1 MMKSC
6 LGLILAFTAAAADL
20 PIRTVVLYKHGVGY
34 FERAGDLAPGASAR
48 LDFRAA
54 EMDDVLKSLTI
65 FDHSGGKVSGLR
77 YDSSLPL
84 KQKLAEFP
92 FRIGERKPLAELLDE
107 LKGARVELKTGA
119 APLAGVIVSGRVVTG
134 GKERP
139 SEQVTLLLDSG
150 EIQTLDLASVVS
162 VRFAESRLQEQFRA
176 FLATLA
182 DARAQDRRSVYIDST
197 GSQSRSI
204 AVHYVIPAAVWK
216 SSYRLVFDAG
226 GQATLEGWAIVDNTT
241 GEDWSN
247 VRLSLVS
254 GRPIS
259 FISRLYEPKFI
270 ARQTAELPEETAAA
284 PPLHEGALGVA
295 AAEGLRMAKAGRV
308 ASAAPPPPAPM
319 MAPATRERD
328 EARRELLAM
337 ESSVAATATGREL
350 GDLFEYRMPQP
361 VSVPQNASAMLPFLQ
376 QKIAARKLLIY
387 SDESSRHPY
396 VAAELANTTGNTL
409 DGGPLTVLDQGAY
422 GGEALLETLKQGDK
436 RLISYAVDLGTRIT
450 TAFDSRVDAIRQIS
464 FRRGI
469 LSVRRAVVESK
480 TYTIR
485 NVDAKAKTLLIE
497 HPLRPDYKLLEGKP
511 AEKTPTAYRFE
522 VALAATTERTF
533 PVVEERVL
541 EESHAVASLTPDVL
555 FEFSQGK
562 GLPAAAR
569 QQLERL
575 ADLKRQIA
583 ETDRQ
588 IQDAEREL
596 DTLAKD
602 QSRLRQNIDSLN
614 RVANQQQQVQTYA
627 QLLASQETR
636 IAALRDR
643 RAELQRR
650 RNQVETDLHS
660 LMETLQ
666 F

>member
-6 LGLILAFTAAAADL
+6 LGLILAFTAAGADL
-20 PIRTVVLYKHGVGY
+20 PVRTVVLYKHGVGY
-34 FERAGDLAPGASAR
+34 FERAGDLAPGSSAR

-65 FDHSGGKVSGLR
+65 VDQSGGKVSGLR

-92 FRIGERKPLAELLDE
+92 FRVGERKPMAELLDE
-107 LKGARVELKTGA
+107 LKGARVELKTGG
-119 APLAGVIVSGRVVTG
+119 APVAGMIVSGRVVTG

-150 EIQTLDLASVVS
+150 EIQTVDLASVVS

-176 FLATLA
+176 YLATVA

-197 GSQSRSI
+197 GSQSRSL
-204 AVHYVIPAAVWK
+204 AVHYVIPTAVWK
-216 SSYRLVFDAG
+216 SSYRLVFDSG

-270 ARQTAELPEETAAA
+270 TRQAAELPEETAAA
-284 PPLHEGALGVA
+284 PPLHEGALGGA
-295 AAEGLRMAKAGRV
+295 AAEGLRMAKAERL
-308 ASAAPPPPAPM
+308 ASAPAPAPM
-319 MAPATRERD
+319 AAPAMRD
-328 EARRELLAM
+328 EARRDVLTM
-337 ESSVAATATGREL
+337 QSSVAATATGREL
-350 GDLFEYRMPQP
+350 GDLFEYRMPNP
-361 VSVPQNASAMLPFLQ
+361 VSVPRNGSAMLPFLQ

-396 VAAELANTTGNTL
+396 LAAELANSTGNTL
-409 DGGPLTVLDQGAY
+409 DGGPITVLEQGAY
-422 GGEALLETLKQGDK
+422 GGEALFETLKQGDK

-469 LSVRRAVVESK
+469 LSVRRALVESK

-485 NVDAKAKTLLIE
+485 NVDAKAKTLVIE

-511 AEKTPTAYRFE
+511 AEKTPAAYRFE
-522 VALAATTERTF
+522 VALAAGAERTF
-533 PVVEERVL
+533 PVVEERVI
-541 EESHAVASLTPDVL
+541 EESHAAASLTPDVI

-583 ETDRQ
+583 EIDRQ
-588 IQDAEREL
+588 IQDTEREL

-602 QSRLRQNIDSLN
+602 QNRLRQNIDSLN

-650 RNQVETDLHS
+650 RNQLEADLSS
-660 LMETLQ
+660 LIETLQ